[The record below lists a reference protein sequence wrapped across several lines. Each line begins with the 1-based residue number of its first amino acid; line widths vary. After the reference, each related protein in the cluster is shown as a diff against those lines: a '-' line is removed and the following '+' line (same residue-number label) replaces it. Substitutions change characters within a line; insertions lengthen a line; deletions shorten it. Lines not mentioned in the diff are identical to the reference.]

1 MRVIKLDVEK
11 IKHCIDGYK
20 DEHDKSP
27 YLIMSNKTKE
37 LLPPSISSSCDSVSF
52 GDVCISSS
60 AINAIA
66 NPIDIVING
75 TRYIAEDKIR
85 KEAGTWCGC
94 RILIDDKLELGEVHI
109 G

>member
-1 MRVIKLDVEK
+1 MKAIKLDVEK

-20 DEHDKSP
+20 DEHDKPP

-37 LLPPSISSSCDSVSF
+37 LLQPSILSSCDSVSF

-60 AINAIA
+60 AINV
-66 NPIDIVING
+66 NTNSIDIVING

-85 KEAGTWCGC
+85 K
-94 RILIDDKLELGEVHI
+94 
-109 G
+109 